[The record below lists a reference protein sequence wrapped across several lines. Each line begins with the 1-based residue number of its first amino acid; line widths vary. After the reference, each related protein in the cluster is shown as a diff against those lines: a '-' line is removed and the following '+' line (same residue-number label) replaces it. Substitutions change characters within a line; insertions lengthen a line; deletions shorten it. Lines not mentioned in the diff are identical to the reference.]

1 MIVFEEVLAIHSRVI
16 KEFGGSD
23 GIRDKALVE
32 AAIGRPYQTFDGIE
46 LYPTAI
52 DKASAMLESILNN
65 HPFVDG
71 NKRTGYVL
79 MRLILLQNGFDVLAT
94 QEHKYDMVISVAK
107 GHFKFDEIK
116 NWLLAN
122 SHKLA

>member
-1 MIVFEEVLAIHSRVI
+1 MINFEEVLAIHSRVI

-32 AAIGRPYQTFDGIE
+32 AAINRPFQTFDGQE
-46 LYPTAI
+46 LYPSAIEKATAV
-52 DKASAMLESILNN
+52 LESILNN

-79 MRLILLQNGFDVLAT
+79 MRLLLLKNGYDIKASQTL
-94 QEHKYDMVISVAK
+94 KYEMVICVAK
-107 GHFKFDEIK
+107 GECKFDEIK
-116 NWLLAN
+116 NWLTKN
-122 SHKLA
+122 CYKLG